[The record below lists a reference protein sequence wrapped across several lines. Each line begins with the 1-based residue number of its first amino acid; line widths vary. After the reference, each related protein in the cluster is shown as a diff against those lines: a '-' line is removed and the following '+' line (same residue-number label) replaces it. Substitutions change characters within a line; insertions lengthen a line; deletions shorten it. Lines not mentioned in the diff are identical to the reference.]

1 MYTLVLANGDIFAFQ
16 AVFQCMVYS
25 LKNVLNI
32 LIITILFLFIFSVIG
47 VQLFQVSECTLNY
60 IFSIAR
66 NRSYTTTRP
75 M

>member
-1 MYTLVLANGDIFAFQ
+1 
-16 AVFQCMVYS
+16 MVYS

-47 VQLFQVSECTLNY
+47 VQLFQVSEYTLNY

-66 NRSYTTTRP
+66 SRSYTTTRP